1 MKADKEF
8 LRNAVA
14 EIIDTEPEKIGDDT
28 NFVTELE
35 VDSVQMLEIV
45 ATIEEEYDIEA
56 KASDLSKYDTIN
68 KIAELL
74 EQM

>member
-28 NFVTELE
+28 KGTEFYDKCPE
-35 VDSVQMLEIV
+35 RQ
-45 ATIEEEYDIEA
+45 EYG
-56 KASDLSKYDTIN
+56 
-68 KIAELL
+68 
-74 EQM
+74 